1 MLGGDERQDM
11 RLRSSFRW
19 MAVGLATLAGVTAL
33 AAGVGQWHAH
43 SLDEQGRALVAE
55 GEFLPAVRVLLQA
68 VAQAP
73 GDARA
78 HYYLGLAYAGIGL
91 CGAAWIHF
99 EEAARLTPAYGRL
112 RAGLG
117 PACRGSATPPDV
129 SGQFD
134 HAVHRDR
141 QGGALL

>member
-1 MLGGDERQDM
+1 MK
-11 RLRSSFRW
+11 LRRSIW
-19 MAVGLATLAGVTAL
+19 WAALAAGTLAGVIAL
-33 AAGVGQWHAH
+33 GLGLARWHVH

-55 GEFLPAVRVLLQA
+55 GQYVPAVRVLLQA
-68 VAQAP
+68 VVEAP

-91 CGAAWIHF
+91 CGAAWLHF
-99 EEAARLTPAYGRL
+99 EEAMRLAPVYRPL

-117 PACRGSATPPDV
+117 PACRGPVARPAPP
-129 SGQFD
+129 GQFN

-141 QGGALL
+141 

>member
-1 MLGGDERQDM
+1 MKSS
-11 RLRSSFRW
+11 LRW
-19 MAVGLATLAGVTAL
+19 VAVGLATLAGVIVLAVAL
-33 AAGVGQWHAH
+33 GQWHAY

-55 GEFLPAVRVLLQA
+55 GDFLPAVRVLLHA

-73 GDARA
+73 DDARA

-99 EEAARLTPAYGRL
+99 EEAARLAPGYGRL

-117 PACRGSATPPDV
+117 QACRGSATPPDLE
-129 SGQFD
+129 GQFD

-141 QGGALL
+141 QGGALS